1 MANAPVA
8 SEARMSD
15 VEEGLEKLLPLHRYQ
30 QDKFPPNLWIIM
42 ACKNGPNEKRRLE
55 GAVSSLCGYFSLGS
69 DKSLLLGRK
78 EGRKLADDLADPLGK
93 RFG

>member
-1 MANAPVA
+1 
-8 SEARMSD
+8 MSD
-15 VEEGLEKLLPLHRYQ
+15 VEEGLEKLLPRHRYQ

-42 ACKNGPNEKRRLE
+42 ACKNGPN
-55 GAVSSLCGYFSLGS
+55 VSSLCGYFSLGS

-78 EGRKLADDLADPLGK
+78 EGCELADDLADPLGK